1 MRKLIQNEAQSES
14 SDHAIISETEGI
26 SNILKEYPIFC
37 YINIF

>member
-1 MRKLIQNEAQSES
+1 MRKLVQSQAQSES
-14 SDHAIISETEGI
+14 SDHAIIPETEGI